1 MTIAPMISS
10 AGGRGVTVEKNG
22 GTYAGSVNRVQ
33 SAPEMET
40 ESTFLAVPSVLINL
54 HQSCASCRASS
65 TAPGISR
72 GHQGAVHRL
81 YPIVFLG
88 DTLTESRMIVPR
100 DHPAG
105 APVAGQYHQEGACGL
120 CQPLIASG
128 IFRVAK
134 SSPPMLLKVTYTS
147 QSTQTSSQ
155 WGCSNASSS
164 SAEPSTGL
172 EAHEITIDLTAAQR
186 LSLVTWPL
194 FAKDLCI
201 VSFTYSIF

>member
-1 MTIAPMISS
+1 M
-10 AGGRGVTVEKNG
+10 G
-22 GTYAGSVNRVQ
+22 
-33 SAPEMET
+33 T

-72 GHQGAVHRL
+72 GHQGAIHRL

-105 APVAGQYHQEGACGL
+105 APVAGQYHHTHNQEGACGL

-147 QSTQTSSQ
+147 LSTQASLQ
-155 WGCSNASSS
+155 WGCSSASSS
-164 SAEPSTGL
+164 SPEPWF
-172 EAHEITIDLTAAQR
+172 EAHEITIDLIAAQR
-186 LSLVTWPL
+186 LSLVTRPR
-194 FAKDLCI
+194 FAKVLYI
-201 VSFTYSIF
+201 VSESFTYSIYQGTDF

>member
-1 MTIAPMISS
+1 MQPSLKGLILF
-10 AGGRGVTVEKNG
+10 
-22 GTYAGSVNRVQ
+22 
-33 SAPEMET
+33 ET
-40 ESTFLAVPSVLINL
+40 PTFLVPT
-54 HQSCASCRASS
+54 SCIRHDAGFLLSKSLKSQNSTVKSPWRSQELGS

-72 GHQGAVHRL
+72 GHQGAIHRL

-105 APVAGQYHQEGACGL
+105 APVAGQYHHTHNQEGACGL

-155 WGCSNASSS
+155 WGCSNASLSSS